1 MLALTAQ
8 WTLHSENQG
17 RSVIRRSTRRFMREG
32 EARRTLI
39 FPLPFPPS
47 LRPYR
52 QSNPLVLFTGLR
64 CLSGLK
70 SDGPFVQH

>member
-47 LRPYR
+47 LPPSVRIGRVIHWYCSP
-52 QSNPLVLFTGLR
+52 G
-64 CLSGLK
+64 SGVF
-70 SDGPFVQH
+70 PV